1 MQDRV
6 RGLLWRNHSIA
17 LSSVT
22 SLRTRLCKKVTCK
35 IFGGWMFTF
44 VFGKAVNPAGLDIQ
58 EPEILLCIKVEMQVR
73 ETQQVSC

>member
-1 MQDRV
+1 
-6 RGLLWRNHSIA
+6 
-17 LSSVT
+17 
-22 SLRTRLCKKVTCK
+22 
-35 IFGGWMFTF
+35 MFTF